1 MAKKK
6 KENRTKEKRYLIEV
20 SAKQLFALEQCCE
33 NYARMLLGQ
42 DMTLTDLFERAWDEE
57 VRKPHNLEPTG
68 REFWDMRREVE
79 EHVTK
84 LKALCWNCHRNQNLG
99 VGHNDRADI
108 LIDMYHTFMHQRWID
123 MDPES
128 KEMMRNTV
136 MSESPMRYS
145 TTEDLP
151 IVTLIKEENQK

>member
-6 KENRTKEKRYLIEV
+6 KENDTKEKRYLIEV
-20 SAKQLFALEQCCE
+20 SEKQLFALEQCCE

-42 DMTLTDLFERAWDEE
+42 DMALTDLFERAWDEE
-57 VRKPHNLEPTG
+57 VRKPQNLEPTS
-68 REFWDMRREVE
+68 REFWDMRHEVE

-84 LKALCWNCHRNQNLG
+84 LKALCWNCPRNQNLG
-99 VGHNDRADI
+99 VGHNNRADI
-108 LIDMYHTFMHQRWID
+108 LIDMYHTFIYQRWID
-123 MDPES
+123 MVSDS

-136 MSESPMRYS
+136 MSEPPMRYS

-151 IVTLIKEENQK
+151 IVTFIKEEKQK

>member
-6 KENRTKEKRYLIEV
+6 KDNSTKEKRYLIEV
-20 SAKQLFALEQCCE
+20 SEKQLFALEQCCE

-57 VRKPHNLEPTG
+57 VRKPQNLEPTG
-68 REFWDMRREVE
+68 REFWDIIREVE

-84 LKALCWNCHRNQNLG
+84 LKALCWNCLSNQNLG
-99 VGHNDRADI
+99 VSHNNRADI

-136 MSESPMRYS
+136 MSNSPMRYS
-145 TTEDLP
+145 TTEDLS
-151 IVTLIKEENQK
+151 IVTLI